1 MIKETCKKILPYFLL
16 FLIPFLF
23 FSFIFNFVLIG
34 DRMTGDSMFPELKP
48 WDMVYSI
55 KTDDIEVGDIIIFEN
70 SKGAKVIH
78 RVIKIKDGRYIT
90 KGDNNLWSD
99 WNENVTLE
107 NIKGKMVFRIPFGEL
122 IF

>member
-1 MIKETCKKILPYFLL
+1 MTIKKICKKILPYFLL
-16 FLIPFLF
+16 SLIPFLL

-34 DRMTGDSMFPELKP
+34 DRMMGDSMFPELKP

-55 KTDDIEVGDIIIFEN
+55 KTDNIQVGDVVIFEN
-70 SKGAKVIH
+70 SKGDKVIH
-78 RVIKIKDGRYIT
+78 RVIKIKDGRYLT

-107 NIKGKMVFRIPFGEL
+107 NIKGKMIFRIPFGG